1 MLNIDFTF
9 IWLCFQ
15 ISFQVCKY
23 VIKLSGSK
31 KKKKPSMVQLCLPPL
46 FEKHSFVE
54 NEHLQLNN
62 LFMQSKYLLFCIGR
76 ITVVIEMRHFNSSV

>member
-31 KKKKPSMVQLCLPPL
+31 KKSPQWYSYVY
-46 FEKHSFVE
+46 H
-54 NEHLQLNN
+54 H
-62 LFMQSKYLLFCIGR
+62 YLKNIVL
-76 ITVVIEMRHFNSSV
+76 

>member
-31 KKKKPSMVQLCLPPL
+31 KKKTA
-46 FEKHSFVE
+46 
-54 NEHLQLNN
+54 LN
-62 LFMQSKYLLFCIGR
+62 G
-76 ITVVIEMRHFNSSV
+76 TVMFTTII

>member
-31 KKKKPSMVQLCLPPL
+31 KKKKSPQWYSYVY
-46 FEKHSFVE
+46 H
-54 NEHLQLNN
+54 H
-62 LFMQSKYLLFCIGR
+62 YLKNI
-76 ITVVIEMRHFNSSV
+76 VS